1 MLKLAL
7 HAIDSSDLK
16 AHGSS
21 GRDVA
26 PGETTMTAKPNTV
39 ADIRRQIIELE
50 SQLAELAK
58 ISSPG
63 RALLLGRASDLLT
76 EARACELYRLR

>member
-1 MLKLAL
+1 
-7 HAIDSSDLK
+7 
-16 AHGSS
+16 
-21 GRDVA
+21 
-26 PGETTMTAKPNTV
+26 MTAKPNTV

-50 SQLAELAK
+50 SRLAELAK
-58 ISSPG
+58 ISSPE